1 MSRRSQLA
9 AAAIGGTLA
18 LVAAA
23 CTSASGSST
32 TGISSCKKA
41 SSPVLTIAAYSNP
54 YDAYGK
60 LTSSSGTFATDWKAK
75 TGQSVI
81 FQMSFGGSTTQAENI
96 VNGFPADV
104 YASSLAPDVSLVQ
117 KAGLIT
123 HNWLKDPDQSV
134 VATSVVGFMVRPGN
148 PKHIHNWNDL
158 IKPGLKI
165 LTPDPAQSGGAKWNI
180 TAAYGAAMRGK
191 VPGYAANDPAA
202 AQRLLTGIFKNV
214 TVMDKSA
221 NDSFKNFESGNGDVA
236 ITYENQALA
245 GIAADSKD
253 QFIIPPSTILIQ
265 TPTVVVDKNAKAHCV
280 TKLANAF
287 VAYLHTA
294 DAQKIFQ
301 TVGYQRPVSVAA
313 ARKGSGTEYPSIKD
327 LFTADM
333 LGGWPKL
340 ASDTV
345 FGPNGVFTKAFKAAK
360 GEVPL
365 AAAAIATGRPLAG
378 GRYAGQRC
386 STSGCSS
393 CCR

>member
-1 MSRRSQLA
+1 VATAAIGATLALA
-9 AAAIGGTLA
+9 AAA
-18 LVAAA
+18 
-23 CTSASGSST
+23 CSSASGTST
-32 TGISSCKKA
+32 SGTSGASSCKKTD
-41 SSPVLTIAAYSNP
+41 SPVLTLAAYSNP

-75 TGQSVI
+75 TGQSII

-96 VNGFPADV
+96 VNGFPADI
-104 YASSLAPDVSLVQ
+104 YASSLDPDVAMVQ

-123 HNWLKDPDQSV
+123 HDWLKDPDQSV

-148 PKHIHNWNDL
+148 PKGIHNWNDL
-158 IKPGLKI
+158 TKPGVKI

-221 NDSFKNFESGNGDVA
+221 NDSFKNFEAGNGDVA

-245 GIAADSKD
+245 GIAAGSKD

-294 DAQKIFQ
+294 DAQSIFQ
-301 TVGYQRPVSVAA
+301 TVGYERPVSVAA
-313 ARKGSGTEYPSIKD
+313 AKKGSEGYPAIKD
-327 LFTADM
+327 LFTADD

-340 ASDTV
+340 ASNTV
-345 FGPNGVFTKAFKAAK
+345 FGPNGVFTNAFKAAK
-360 GEVPL
+360 G
-365 AAAAIATGRPLAG
+365 
-378 GRYAGQRC
+378 
-386 STSGCSS
+386 
-393 CCR
+393 